1 MSYMRW
7 AKSFRLF
14 LLCKASF
21 CAPLFYKDR
30 AVEPKPTM
38 VEGIAIGKPMR
49 KDEILNSNYKGKIKF
64 ILSPEELIFPARDE
78 LARVGFM

>member
-1 MSYMRW
+1 
-7 AKSFRLF
+7 
-14 LLCKASF
+14 
-21 CAPLFYKDR
+21 
-30 AVEPKPTM
+30 M